1 MEGELDFEDEV
12 NNEDKRKDSLE
23 NSELENAEVKDKL
36 DSQGDDAE
44 EPSTENAEEGEETK
58 KEKLDESIE
67 EGEDD
72 GEITD
77 DDDLEEGEV
86 KDVTPAPKQQTR
98 QAAVCRFFNR
108 GQCTWGSS
116 CRFLH
121 LSVSERGN
129 YNMFG
134 PPARYP
140 PYVASNV
147 SPNIQIV
154 PQRSGNRPAPDFLP
168 GPPPPMPPPVEPSP
182 VETAWE
188 RGLRQAKELVKK
200 ANKRKEEEPD
210 FEDKR
215 LNLSIDINEKNSPD
229 YDKENEYFDKP
240 YKRQNDMHSYKY
252 DESDP
257 FDNEDRTAR
266 EHWRGGRYENFEIR
280 WTRDD
285 IGDQRRER
293 SRGRRVSVD
302 RERDKFSKHG
312 RNKERWRDDRLFEVQ
327 HSGNRT
333 RADDWVDPWR
343 RSKTPKTGGRQT
355 RSRSGSYSSVSSYSY
370 SDRSSRS
377 SYSYS
382 RSSSSSRSSRSPSVL
397 QKRKVSPPAENL
409 SPKGGSNRFS
419 TVKKKSG
426 PRNSRYASY
435 IRSHSSRSRSRLRSS
450 SSRSLSR
457 TPSVSRSRSY
467 SRSLSMD
474 SVSSASSSVSH
485 SSSASESI
493 GIRNAHPSILRRSD
507 KPSIEKSDSK
517 RGTTSLYEE
526 MQKHV
531 PQQESL
537 KRKGDKLS
545 VEKSDSKRGTTSLY
559 EEMQRHVQRQE
570 NLRRKG
576 DKPSTEKSDSK
587 GGTNSLYEEIQRYAR
602 HDKANN
608 SLSTN
613 EREMNSAPAPES
625 TAPEMTGVP
634 SIHHLLPSMD
644 KKEPVKGL
652 HKQQIKLT
660 LLNKPPPA
668 KLMNFPKKE
677 IESIKNES
685 SKIDTPTQSGT
696 KRPLS
701 PSPVASAKV
710 AATPTTPKKSA
721 SSRRD
726 ELLKQLKAVEDAIAR
741 KRAKIC

>member
-507 KPSIEKSDSK
+507 KPS
-517 RGTTSLYEE
+517 
-526 MQKHV
+526 
-531 PQQESL
+531 
-537 KRKGDKLS
+537 
-545 VEKSDSKRGTTSLY
+545 
-559 EEMQRHVQRQE
+559 
-570 NLRRKG
+570 
-576 DKPSTEKSDSK
+576 TEKSDSK